1 MLQKLNPAKIKYNYQ
16 YFEIKEQNLHLQKKN
31 QTSFTVLVL

>member
-1 MLQKLNPAKIKYNYQ
+1 MLQKLNPAKIKYIYQ
-16 YFEIKEQNLHLQKKN
+16 YFEIKEQNLHLQKK